1 MRKRI
6 PIKISMLGRGQNHNH
21 WKAADPT
28 QLRRTKAVRHI
39 SPSHSCRRW
48 DPAVHSGLT
57 TRRGRG
63 LTVAGTD
70 HSGGNYA
77 VSEAVSG
84 LLRSVKLSRAA
95 GLPWGCRATASR
107 TGRSVSAPGLTAA
120 GRPRTDRG
128 GVRLRLHRG
137 ADHDTGCRR
146 WVPAAAAGCRRPVPD
161 ARAARARQRR
171 PCRGS
176 GDSGSA
182 LAPGRPPSPV
192 TLSCT
197 ARARPLSQTHAS
209 ARAHARWP
217 DFGPSLRPGGAKLL
231 NGGLGYGGTRMGLS
245 LRLGRD
251 TLSDSDGTLSLT
263 RM

>member
-6 PIKISMLGRGQNHNH
+6 PIKIRMLGRGQNHNH

-39 SPSHSCRRW
+39 SPSHSCRPW

-63 LTVAGTD
+63 LTMAGTD

-171 PCRGS
+171 PCRSS

-182 LAPGRPPSPV
+182 LAAEAGAGAASESCHSLLHGAGTASLANTRERASTRKVAGFRSESAARRREAPRRRP
-192 TLSCT
+192 
-197 ARARPLSQTHAS
+197 RIR
-209 ARAHARWP
+209 R
-217 DFGPSLRPGGAKLL
+217 
-231 NGGLGYGGTRMGLS
+231 
-245 LRLGRD
+245 
-251 TLSDSDGTLSLT
+251 DSDGTLPQT
-263 RM
+263 RMGHSL